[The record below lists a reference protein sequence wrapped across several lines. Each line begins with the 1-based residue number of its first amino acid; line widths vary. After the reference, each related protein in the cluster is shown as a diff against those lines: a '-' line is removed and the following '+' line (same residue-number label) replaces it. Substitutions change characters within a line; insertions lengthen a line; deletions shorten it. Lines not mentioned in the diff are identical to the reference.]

1 VPVVEEVLRRPRKRG
16 GGGVLDDPR
25 LRPHRWIML
34 DTNALYCRRRSFL
47 NVSTGQCIQVDIPE
61 LVDHR
66 VLRSTAAEGLL
77 FLQHGYRPIIGLL
90 NPPTR
95 QAGELPPLGN
105 LQDKYGHTA
114 SLAAGKAGLA
124 DDRMVWLRFSRSAMA
139 FAKPGDERWVVLD
152 LDNDVRGYMLTPTV
166 FFAGRFYGVTTHAI
180 VTVDMNET
188 NRDGGLPPRMV
199 EAAKLDNVGIG
210 GLYDDS
216 AVNLL
221 VDNNAG
227 KLMLVHRMFHRDRT
241 YGYRRIY
248 KVYQVDL
255 EAGKVT
261 TRGDVGLAQPRR
273 RTPCPLG
280 VSSGVPLHRRQHRL
294 PGPHHV

>member
-1 VPVVEEVLRRPRKRG
+1 VVGYVRFRAACRSWRRCCDDPRKRG
-16 GGGVLDDPR
+16 GGGILDDPR

-77 FLQHGYRPIIGLL
+77 FLQHGYRLIIGML

-152 LDNDVRGYMLTPTV
+152 LDNDVRGYMLTPNV

-180 VTVDMNET
+180 VTVDMNDT
-188 NRDGGLPPRMV
+188 DQDDGLPPRLV
-199 EAAKLDNVGIG
+199 EAAKLDNVGFR
-210 GLYDDS
+210 GLYDDIG
-216 AVNLL
+216 VNLRSSTIMPGSSCWCTGRFTET
-221 VDNNAG
+221 A
-227 KLMLVHRMFHRDRT
+227 LM
-241 YGYRRIY
+241 
-248 KVYQVDL
+248 
-255 EAGKVT
+255 VT
-261 TRGDVGLAQPRR
+261 GGCTRCTG
-273 RTPCPLG
+273 
-280 VSSGVPLHRRQHRL
+280 
-294 PGPHHV
+294 